1 MIYLTSNPDK
11 MREAKEFFEKKHG
24 LEVEILNPDFEP
36 VEIQA
41 STCAEVVAYTV
52 KDAAERLGKPV
63 VKSDAGFYA
72 DALGGLPGPYSKYF
86 DKQIGIEKFLNLL
99 KDETNRK
106 AKIEHCWA
114 YCEPGKEPKVFIGGS
129 EGTIAE
135 KESGESSR
143 WVDKFFI
150 PEGETRTISAIRDE
164 NYEES
169 NKYWGDAKQ
178 QLVEY
183 LLNEKKENKND

>member
-11 MREAKEFFEKKHG
+11 MHEAKEFFEKKHS
-24 LEVEILNPDFEP
+24 LKVEILNPDFEP

-41 STCAEVVAYTV
+41 RTCAEVVAYTV
-52 KDAAERLGKPV
+52 KDAAERLGKAV

-72 DALGGLPGPYSKYF
+72 DALGGLPGPYNKYF
-86 DKQIGIEKFLNLL
+86 DKQIGIEKFLDML

-106 AKIEHCWA
+106 ARIEHCWA
-114 YCEPGKEPKVFIGGS
+114 YCEPGQEPKVFIGGS
-129 EGTIAE
+129 DGTIAM
-135 KESGESSR
+135 KESGKSSR

-150 PEGETRTISAIRDE
+150 PDGETRTISAIRDE
-164 NYEES
+164 NYEEA

-178 QLVEY
+178 QLVNY
-183 LLNEKKENKND
+183 LLNKEK

>member
-11 MREAKEFFEKKHG
+11 MREAKEFFEKYG

-41 STCAEVVAYTV
+41 KTCSEVVAYTV

-63 VKSDAGFYA
+63 IKSDAGFYA
-72 DALGGLPGPYSKYF
+72 EALGGLPGPYSKYF
-86 DKQIGIEKFLNLL
+86 DKQIGVEKFLNLL
-99 KDETNRK
+99 KDEKNRE
-106 AKIEHCWA
+106 ARIEHCWA
-114 YCEPGKEPKVFIGGS
+114 YCEPGQEPRVFTGGS
-129 EGTIAE
+129 HGTIAFE
-135 KESGESSR
+135 ESGKSSR

-150 PEGETRTISAIRDE
+150 PDGETRTISAIRDE
-164 NYEES
+164 DYEKS

-178 QLVEY
+178 QLVEF
-183 LLNEKKENKND
+183 LLNNKDDKND

>member
-11 MREAKEFFEKKHG
+11 MHEAKEFFEKKHG
-24 LEVEILNPDFEP
+24 LKVEILNPDFEP

-41 STCAEVVAYTV
+41 ETCAEVVAYTV
-52 KDAAERLGKPV
+52 KDAAERLGKAV
-63 VKSDAGFYA
+63 VKSDAGFYV

-86 DKQIGIEKFLNLL
+86 DKQIGIEKFLYML

-106 AKIEHCWA
+106 ARIEHCWA
-114 YCEPGKEPKVFIGGS
+114 YCEPGQEPKVFIGGS
-129 EGTIAE
+129 DGTIAME
-135 KESGESSR
+135 ESGKSSR

-150 PEGETRTISAIRDE
+150 PDGETRTISAIRDE
-164 NYEES
+164 NYEEA

-178 QLVEY
+178 QLVNY
-183 LLNEKKENKND
+183 LLNKEK

>member
-11 MREAKEFFEKKHG
+11 MREAKEFFEKKYG
-24 LEVEILNPDFEP
+24 IEVEILNPDFEP

-41 STCAEVVAYTV
+41 TTCSEVVAYTV
-52 KDAAERLGKPV
+52 KDAAERLGKAV
-63 VKSDAGFYA
+63 VKSDAGFYM

-86 DKQIGIEKFLNLL
+86 DKQIGVEKFLHMLR
-99 KDETNRK
+99 DETNRK
-106 AKIEHCWA
+106 ARIEHCWA
-114 YCEPGKEPKVFIGGS
+114 YCEPGKEPKVFVGGS
-129 EGTIAE
+129 DGTIATE
-135 KESGESSR
+135 ESGQSSR

-150 PEGETRTISAIRDE
+150 PDGETRTISAIRDE

-178 QLVEY
+178 QLVDY
-183 LLNEKKENKND
+183 LLNKGK

>member
-11 MREAKEFFEKKHG
+11 MREAKEFFEKKCG
-24 LEVEILNPDFEP
+24 FEVEILNPDFEP

-86 DKQIGIEKFLNLL
+86 DRQIGAQKFLDFL
-99 KDETNRK
+99 KDEKNRG

-129 EGTIAE
+129 KGSIALE
-135 KESGESSR
+135 ESGESSR

-150 PEGETRTISAIRDE
+150 PDGETRTISAIRDE
-164 NYEES
+164 NYEKA
-169 NKYWGDAKQ
+169 NRYWGNAKQ
-178 QLVEY
+178 QLLEY
-183 LLNEKKENKND
+183 LLKIK